1 MIFYLKDYD
10 LRWKMLHY
18 SALDFFAPIIV
29 VPELEISDNLT
40 LYLVSD
46 LLYDVEVFLIIEV
59 YNWESNVQ
67 LTSFVSDKILLVSN

>member
-1 MIFYLKDYD
+1 
-10 LRWKMLHY
+10 MLHY

-40 LYLVSD
+40 MHLVSD

-59 YNWESNVQ
+59 YNWKSNIQ
-67 LTSFVSDKILLVSN
+67 LTSYVSDKILLVRN